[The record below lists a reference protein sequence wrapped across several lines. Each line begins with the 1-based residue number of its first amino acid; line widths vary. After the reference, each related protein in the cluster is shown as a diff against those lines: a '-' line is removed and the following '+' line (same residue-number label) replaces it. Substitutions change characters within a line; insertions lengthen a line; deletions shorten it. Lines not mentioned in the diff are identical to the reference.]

1 MMTRNSRH
9 RLLALGSAVGLW
21 CGMMVC
27 FELGRRI
34 GISHLRAWGAGAQ
47 SGIGAVD
54 GAIFGL
60 LAFLIGFAFNGAA
73 NRFDRRRELVAE
85 AANAIGTAWQRI
97 ELLAKDQQAEIRQL
111 VSRYV
116 EALVGHNGDRAPAD
130 TTDLMRQ
137 APAVRQIQDEL
148 WSCAI
153 GACLTPR
160 GEPARVLLLPSLNE
174 MFGAVERERMRRRI
188 HPPLLIFVMLGV
200 TALAAAVFAG
210 YSLANTPS
218 RNWFYLIAVATSI
231 SFVTFVV
238 IELEFPRLGW
248 LRIEE
253 MDQELVDLEHMMHPP
268 ARAA

>member
-9 RLLALGSAVGLW
+9 RLLALGAAVGLW
-21 CGMMVC
+21 FGMMIC
-27 FELGRRI
+27 LELGRRI
-34 GISHLRAWGAGAQ
+34 GIAHLRVWGAEAQ
-47 SGIGAVD
+47 SGTGAVD
-54 GAIFGL
+54 GAVFGL

-85 AANAIGTAWQRI
+85 AANAIGTAWQRL
-97 ELLAKDQQAEIRQL
+97 ELLAKDQQGELRQL
-111 VSRYV
+111 ISRYV
-116 EALVGHNGDRAPAD
+116 EALVGQNADGAPAD
-130 TTDLMRQ
+130 TTDPIRQ
-137 APAVRQIQDEL
+137 PPAVRQLQDEV
-148 WSCAI
+148 WSCAV

-160 GEPARVLLLPSLNE
+160 GEPARVLLLPSITE

-188 HPPLLIFVMLGV
+188 HPPALIFVMLGV

-218 RNWFYLIAVATSI
+218 RNWLYLVAVATSI
-231 SFVTFVV
+231 SFVTFVIV
-238 IELEFPRLGW
+238 ELEFPRLGW

-253 MDQELVDLEHMMHPP
+253 MDQELVDLQDKMHPP